1 MKDVFGREWEMVTL
15 KDKKWSLMSNWE
27 KARDCFLG
35 IGAIIAIIFFMGWLG
50 NV

>member
-1 MKDVFGREWEMVTL
+1 MKDVFGREWKMVTL
-15 KDKKWSLMSNWE
+15 KDTKWIDMNNWE

-35 IGAIIAIIFFMGWLG
+35 ISAIIAIIFSMGWIG

>member
-1 MKDVFGREWEMVTL
+1 MKDVFGREWKMVTL
-15 KDKKWSLMSNWE
+15 KDTKWIDMNNWE

-35 IGAIIAIIFFMGWLG
+35 IGAIIIIIFFMGWLG